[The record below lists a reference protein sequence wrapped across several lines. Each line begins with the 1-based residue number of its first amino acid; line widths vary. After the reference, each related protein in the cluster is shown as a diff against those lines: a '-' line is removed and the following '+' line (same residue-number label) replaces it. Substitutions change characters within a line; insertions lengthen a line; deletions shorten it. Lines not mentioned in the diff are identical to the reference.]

1 MNVSKSILR
10 QSLGVALI
18 ILCSMTFALAQQAR
32 GTLRGVIKD
41 ELGATIVGAT
51 VTLIDTNGVEKTTTT
66 NGEGAY
72 VFSGLAPGKYSLR
85 AAAAGFADSDETEV
99 DVVAGPRQSLDL
111 TLKVTIEEQKVTIA
125 AETPL
130 STESTNNANQ
140 TLITGKDLD
149 ALPDDPDELAA
160 ALQALAGP
168 SMGPNGGQIF
178 VDGFSGGRMPP
189 KESIREI
196 RINQNPFAAENDQ
209 PSGRIDI
216 LTRPGTDKIR
226 GSAFL
231 NFQDESLNS
240 RNPFATSTRIR
251 PPYQLR
257 QWGGNLGGP
266 LVKKKASYFID
277 FERRVI
283 DDNELVKATVLDADL
298 DPLELGFGVLVPRQ
312 NITFSP
318 RFDYQINPN
327 NTLIARYSYNHSST
341 DNNGVSGFSLPQ
353 RGYDTSSTQQNIQL
367 TETAVLN
374 ATMINEVKFQF
385 THQRAENVAGL
396 LIPAL
401 NVSNSFI
408 GGGSQVGNT
417 SNSNNRWEL
426 QDFLAVSKG
435 THSLKFGGRLRG
447 VNISDI
453 NPNNFGG
460 TYTFTGALVP
470 TLNANNQ
477 PITDQPIFVD
487 SLERYRRTLLGHQLG
502 LTDLEIRA
510 FGGNPSQLS
519 IAAGDPKATV
529 SQVDY
534 GIYAQ
539 DDWRVRPN
547 FTLSY
552 GLRYEGQTNIGS
564 ILNFGPRLA
573 FAWSPGA
580 ANSAK
585 PPKMVIRGG
594 GGVFYNRFQEGNTL
608 QAHRFN
614 GVNQQQFSV
623 RESPLYQCLPG
634 APANTNSACAISQA
648 GGQTAVGHLQ
658 YFAPSSLS
666 PLDAFP
672 ALPST
677 SGLPAAQ
684 QITWRVADDLQAP
697 VVYLA
702 GGQVE
707 RQLPKRFTL
716 FAGVFLIRIQHVIR
730 ARDVNAPLPGSITQ
744 ANPSGLRPYGN
755 VGEIYQYEASGRFNQ
770 NQLFIGFNNRFS
782 RTLTFF
788 SSYSLSKTTN
798 DTDGQGGSLFPANSY
813 DMSGEFGR
821 AAFDVRHRFTF
832 AGTLNLPWQVSL
844 NPFIVASSGAPFN
857 IVTGQDTNGDRLFT
871 ERPSFAPQGTDCSHP
886 VANIVCT
893 PYGNFNLQPAP
904 GEALIPRNLGYSPGF
919 FSVNMRVSKTWN
931 FGTIHSSSA
940 ANRSGQDGQGQGQAG
955 QRGNGG
961 GGGRGP
967 GAGVPRIPGGGG
979 GGGGMGGGGGG
990 GPRGG
995 GGGLSSIGGPAAG
1008 GGGAEAKRY
1017 SMQFSLNFQNLFNH
1031 VNVAPPNGNLSSPF
1045 FGQSLSL
1052 SGGFGG
1058 FGGGGGGGGGGFGG
1072 GSGAGN
1078 RRITAS
1084 VRFNF

>member
-1 MNVSKSILR
+1 MNVSRNILR
-10 QSLGVALI
+10 QTFGVALVM
-18 ILCSMTFALAQQAR
+18 LLFAVVGLSQQTR

-51 VTLIDTNGVEKTTTT
+51 VTLTDPNGVEKTAIT

-72 VFSGLAPGKYSLR
+72 VFNGLAPGKYTVH
-85 AAAAGFADSDETEV
+85 ATAAGFAESDDSELDLTT
-99 DVVAGPRQSLDL
+99 GGRQSLDL

-130 STESTNNANQ
+130 STESTANANQ

-226 GSAFL
+226 GSAFF
-231 NFQDESLNS
+231 NFQDESFNS
-240 RNPFATSTRIR
+240 RNPFATSSPKRA
-251 PPYQLR
+251 PFQLR
-257 QWGGNLGGP
+257 QFGGNLGGP

-277 FERRVI
+277 FERREI
-283 DDNELVKATVLDADL
+283 DDNELVKATVLDDNL
-298 DPLELGFGVLVPRQ
+298 NPFDLGFGVVVPRR

-318 RFDYQINPN
+318 RFDYQMNTN

-341 DNNGVSGFSLPQ
+341 INGGVSGFSLPE
-353 RGYDTSSTQQNIQL
+353 RGYDSSSTQQNIQL

-385 THQRAENVAGL
+385 THQRAESLADNS
-396 LIPAL
+396 IPAL
-401 NVSNSFI
+401 NVSSSFI
-408 GGGSQVGNT
+408 SGGSQIGHVLNT
-417 SNSNNRWEL
+417 RKNWEL
-426 QDFLAVSKG
+426 QDFLALAKG
-435 THSLKFGGRLRG
+435 THAFKFGGRIRG
-447 VNISDI
+447 VSISDI
-453 NPNNFGG
+453 NPSNFGG
-460 TYTFTGALVP
+460 TFTFTGALVP
-470 TLNANNQ
+470 TLDALNQ
-477 PITDQPIFVD
+477 PIFNQPVFVD
-487 SLERYRRTLLGHQLG
+487 SLERFRRTRLAEDLG
-502 LTDLEIRA
+502 LTPIQARA
-510 FGGNPSQLS
+510 IGGGPSQFS
-519 IAAGDPKATV
+519 IASGEPGASV
-529 SQVDY
+529 SQTDY
-534 GIYAQ
+534 GVYVQ
-539 DDWRVRPN
+539 DDWRLRPN

-564 ILNFGPRLA
+564 KFNFAPRLA

-594 GGVFYNRFQEGNTL
+594 GGIFYNRFVEGNTL
-608 QAHRFN
+608 QANRFN
-614 GVNQQQFSV
+614 GVNQQQFFVS
-623 RESPLYQCLPG
+623 EIPLYNANGQYVAPIPPPPG
-634 APANTNSACAISQA
+634 APS
-648 GGQTAVGHLQ
+648 
-658 YFAPSSLS
+658 S
-666 PLDAFP
+666 PLDTFDFTQAP
-672 ALPST
+672 ALNSLVNA
-677 SGLPAAQ
+677 GR

-697 VVYLA
+697 VVYL
-702 GGQVE
+702 GGTQVE

-716 FAGVFLIRIQHVIR
+716 FAGLFLIRIQHVIR
-730 ARDVNAPLPGSITQ
+730 ARDINAPLPGTL
-744 ANPSGLRPYGN
+744 ARPFGN
-755 VGEIYQYEASGRFNQ
+755 VGEIYQYESSGRFNQ
-770 NQLFIGFNNRFS
+770 NQLFVGFNNRFS
-782 RTLTFF
+782 RALTFF

-813 DMSGEFGR
+813 DLSGEFGR
-821 AAFDVRHRFTF
+821 AAFDVRQRFTF
-832 AGTLNLPWQVSL
+832 AGTVNLPWKQVSL
-844 NPFIVASSGAPFN
+844 NPFIIISSGAPFN
-857 IVTGQDTNGDRLFT
+857 IITGQDTNNDRLFT
-871 ERPSFAPQGTDCSHP
+871 ERPSFAAAGVDCNNP
-886 VANIVCT
+886 AANIICT
-893 PYGNFNLQPAP
+893 RYGNFNLRPAA
-904 GEALIPRNLGYSPGF
+904 GEALIPRNFGQGPGF
-919 FSVNMRVSKTWN
+919 VSINMRVSKTWN
-931 FGTIHSSSA
+931 FGTIHSSASTQKA
-940 ANRSGQDGQGQGQAG
+940 QDGTQTA
-955 QRGNGG
+955 QR

-967 GAGVPRIPGGGG
+967 GAGGGVPRIPGGGA
-979 GGGGMGGGGGG
+979 GGGGGG

-995 GGGLSSIGGPAAG
+995 GLSSIGGPPS

-1017 SMQFSLNFQNLFNH
+1017 SMQFSLNFQNILNH
-1031 VNVAPPNGNLSSPF
+1031 VNLSPPNGNLSSPF

-1058 FGGGGGGGGGGFGG
+1058 FGGPGGGGGAGG

-1078 RRITAS
+1078 RKVTAQ

>member
-1 MNVSKSILR
+1 MNVFR
-10 QSLGVALI
+10 SLLPQVLGAVLAML
-18 ILCSMTFALAQQAR
+18 LCATVGLAQQTR

-41 ELGATIVGAT
+41 ELGGTIVGAT
-51 VTLIDTNGVEKTTTT
+51 VTLTDANGVEKTATT

-72 VFSGLAPGKYSLR
+72 VFNGLAPGKYSLR
-85 AAAAGFADSDETEV
+85 ATAKGFANTDETDV
-99 DVVAGPRQSLDL
+99 DLTRGARASMDL

-130 STESTNNANQ
+130 STESTANANQ
-140 TLITGKDLD
+140 TVITGKDLD

-178 VDGFSGGRMPP
+178 VDGFSGGRLPP

-226 GSAFL
+226 GSAFF
-231 NFQDESLNS
+231 NFQDESFNS
-240 RNPFATSTRIR
+240 RNPFATSSSKRS
-251 PPYQLR
+251 PYQLR
-257 QWGGNLGGP
+257 QYGGNLGGP

-277 FERRVI
+277 FERREI
-283 DDNELVKATVLDADL
+283 DDNELVKATVLDDNLNPL
-298 DPLELGFGVLVPRQ
+298 DLGFGVVVPRR

-327 NTLIARYSYNHSST
+327 HTLIARYSYTHSST
-341 DNNGVSGFSLPQ
+341 ANGGVSGFSLPE
-353 RGYDTSSTQQNIQL
+353 RAYDSSSTQQNIQL

-374 ATMINEVKFQF
+374 ASMINEAKFQF
-385 THQRAENVAGL
+385 TRQRAESLADNSQ
-396 LIPAL
+396 PAL
-401 NVSNSFI
+401 NVSSSFI
-408 GGGSQVGNT
+408 SGGSQIGHVTNIRK
-417 SNSNNRWEL
+417 NWEL
-426 QDFLAVSKG
+426 QDFLAWSKG
-435 THSLKFGGRLRG
+435 THAFKFGGRIRG
-447 VNISDI
+447 VNISDA

-470 TLNANNQ
+470 TLDALNQ
-477 PITDQPIFVD
+477 PITNQPIFVD
-487 SLERYRRTLLGHQLG
+487 SLERYRRTLLAERMG
-502 LTDLEIRA
+502 LTPLQARA
-510 FGGNPSQLS
+510 LGGGASQFS
-519 IAAGDPKATV
+519 IAAGEPAASV
-529 SQVDY
+529 SQTDY

-564 ILNFGPRLA
+564 VLNFAPRLA

-594 GGVFYNRFQEGNTL
+594 SGVFYNRFGEGNSL

-614 GVNQQQFSV
+614 GVNQQQFVVS
-623 RESPLYQCLPG
+623 EIPLYNANGQYVAPVPPPPG
-634 APANTNSACAISQA
+634 AP
-648 GGQTAVGHLQ
+648 V
-658 YFAPSSLS
+658 S
-666 PLDAFP
+666 PLDTFDFTQAP
-672 ALPST
+672 AVSSLNNL
-677 SGLPAAQ
+677 GR

-697 VVYLA
+697 VVYLN
-702 GGQVE
+702 GIQVE

-716 FAGVFLIRIQHVIR
+716 FAGLFLVRIQHVIR
-730 ARDVNAPLPGSITQ
+730 ARDINAPIPGT
-744 ANPSGLRPYGN
+744 NGVRPFGN
-755 VGEIYQYEASGRFNQ
+755 VGEIYQYESSGRFNQ

-782 RTLTFF
+782 RALTFF

-813 DMSGEFGR
+813 DLTGEFGR

-832 AGTLNLPWQVSL
+832 AGTINLPWKQVSL
-844 NPFIVASSGAPFN
+844 NPFIIISSGAPFN
-857 IVTGQDTNGDRLFT
+857 ITTGQDTNGDRLFT
-871 ERPSFAPQGTDCSHP
+871 ERPSFAPVGVDCNNP
-886 VANIVCT
+886 AANIVCT
-893 PYGNFNLQPAP
+893 PFGNFNLRPAA
-904 GEALIPRNLGYSPGF
+904 GEALIPRNFGQGPGF
-919 FSVNMRVSKTWN
+919 ASINMRISKTWN
-931 FGTIHSSSA
+931 FGTIHSSTA
-940 ANRSGQDGQGQGQAG
+940 ANEKAPDGETA
-955 QRGNGG
+955 QRGRGSRGG
-961 GGGRGP
+961 AGAGG
-967 GAGVPRIPGGGG
+967 GVPRIPGGGG
-979 GGGGMGGGGGG
+979 GGGGGGGAG

-995 GGGLSSIGGPAAG
+995 GGLAALGGPPS

-1017 SMQFSLNFQNLFNH
+1017 SMVFSLNFQNVLNH
-1031 VNVAPPNGNLSSPF
+1031 VNLSAPVGNLSSPF

-1052 SGGFGG
+1052 NGGFGG
-1058 FGGGGGGGGGGFGG
+1058 FGGPGGGGAPGG

-1078 RRITAS
+1078 RKVTAQ

>member
-10 QSLGVALI
+10 QSLSVAAIVL
-18 ILCSMTFALAQQAR
+18 LSTVAAFAQQTR

-51 VTLIDTNGVEKTTTT
+51 VTLVDANGIEKSATT

-72 VFSGLAPGKYSLR
+72 IFSGLAPGKYFLR
-85 AAAAGFADSDETEV
+85 ANAAGFAAADETEV
-99 DVVAGPRQSLDL
+99 DLVAGARQSLDL

-140 TLITGKDLD
+140 TLITGQDLD

-178 VDGFSGGRMPP
+178 VDGFSGGRLPP

-240 RNPFATSTRIR
+240 RNPFTTTRIR
-251 PPYQLR
+251 APYQLR

-283 DDNELVKATVLDADL
+283 DDNELVKATILDASLQPVDFGL
-298 DPLELGFGVLVPRQ
+298 GVLVPRT
-312 NITFSP
+312 NLTFSP
-318 RFDYQINPN
+318 RFDYQINAN
-327 NTLIARYSYNHSST
+327 NTLIARYSYNRSST
-341 DNNGVSGFSLPQ
+341 DNAGVGGFSLPQ
-353 RGYDTSSTQQNIQL
+353 RGYDSSSTQQNIQL

-385 THQRAENVAGL
+385 THQRVENVAGL

-417 SNSNNRWEL
+417 SNTNNRWEL

-435 THSLKFGGRLRG
+435 THALKFGGRLRG
-447 VNISDI
+447 VNITDI

-470 TLNANNQ
+470 TLDANNQ
-477 PITDQPIFVD
+477 PIIDQPIFVD

-502 LTDLEIRA
+502 LTDLQIRA

-519 IAAGDPKATV
+519 IASGDPEATV

-534 GIYAQ
+534 GIYVQ

-564 ILNFGPRLA
+564 ILNFAPRLA

-594 GGVFYNRFQEGNTL
+594 GGVFYNRFGEGNTL
-608 QAHRFN
+608 QANRFN

-623 RESPLYQCLPG
+623 RETQLYQCLPG
-634 APANTNSACAISQA
+634 APANTNSACSISQ
-648 GGQTAVGHLQ
+648 GNGQTAVGHLQ
-658 YFAPSSLS
+658 YFAPSLS

-677 SGLPAAQ
+677 AGLTATQ
-684 QITWRVADDLQAP
+684 QITWRVADDLQTP
-697 VVYLA
+697 VVYL
-702 GGQVE
+702 GGAQVE

-744 ANPSGLRPYGN
+744 ANPGGVRPYGN
-755 VGEIYQYEASGRFNQ
+755 VGEIYQYESSGRFNQ

-782 RTLTFF
+782 RMLTFF

-798 DTDGQGGSLFPANSY
+798 DTDGQGGGLFPANSY
-813 DMSGEFGR
+813 DLTGEFGR

-832 AGTLNLPWQVSL
+832 AGTVNLPWWQVSL
-844 NPFIVASSGAPFN
+844 NPFIIASSGAPFN

-871 ERPSFAPQGTDCSHP
+871 ERPSFAPDGVDCSHP

-904 GEALIPRNLGYSPGF
+904 GEALIPRNFGQSSGF

-931 FGTIHSSSA
+931 FGTIHSSA
-940 ANRSGQDGQGQGQAG
+940 ANKNGQDGQQGQAG
-955 QRGNGG
+955 QRGGG
-961 GGGRGP
+961 AGRGP
-967 GAGVPRIPGGGG
+967 GGGVPRIPGGGG
-979 GGGGMGGGGGG
+979 GGAPGGGGGG

-995 GGGLSSIGGPAAG
+995 GGGGGLSSIGGPAG
-1008 GGGAEAKRY
+1008 GGSAEAKRY
-1017 SMQFSLNFQNLFNH
+1017 SLQFSLNFQNLFNH
-1031 VNVAPPNGNLSSPF
+1031 VNFAPPNGNLSSPF

-1052 SGGFGG
+1052 NGGFGG
-1058 FGGGGGGGGGGFGG
+1058 FGGPGGGGGGGFGG